1 MKQQVTRTTQKDS
14 IRQQCERMAQSAK
27 AAAQGLKTLNT
38 QQKNELLSALAKSI
52 EQNKH
57 TILAANRKDIA
68 AARAQ
73 SLSSALVDRI
83 MLDHTRIDSMITAL
97 ETIIQLD
104 DPVGAVTST
113 QYRPNGLKVVKQ
125 RLALGVILMIV
136 EARPNVTIEAAA
148 LCFKAGNACLI
159 KGGKEAKHSNQTLGD
174 IWQQVLESYQSDIAT
189 VQILA
194 SDQREVIHHL
204 LQQKDAID
212 LAIPRG
218 GTELINYVSEHSK
231 IPVIQHYQG
240 ICHLYVS
247 HRANL
252 QQALN
257 LFIDGKTSRPA
268 VCNALETL
276 LLHQDIAAS
285 FLDSVKQ
292 ATPQLTIVGCQ
303 ACVDLD
309 SAITLAT
316 MQDFAT
322 EFLDMTISVK
332 IVEDTQQAISHIQR
346 FGSQHSEVIATD
358 SIAESEQFINQVDAS
373 VVLVNAS
380 SRFSDGGELGL
391 GAEIGISTT
400 KLHAYG
406 PMGLEALTTE
416 RYVVIGQGQV
426 RHPIHTH

>member
-1 MKQQVTRTTQKDS
+1 M
-14 IRQQCERMAQSAK
+14 
-27 AAAQGLKTLNT
+27 
-38 QQKNELLSALAKSI
+38 
-52 EQNKH
+52 
-57 TILAANRKDIA
+57 IA
-68 AARAQ
+68 A
-73 SLSSALVDRI
+73 
-83 MLDHTRIDSMITAL
+83 LDIIT
-97 ETIIQLD
+97 QLD

-159 KGGKEAKHSNQTLGD
+159 KGGKEAKYSNQILGKL
-174 IWQQVLESYQSDIAT
+174 WQQALETHNLDLAC

-194 SDQREVIHHL
+194 SDQREVIYHL
-204 LQQKDAID
+204 LQQKDAVD

-218 GTELINYVSEHSK
+218 GTALINYVSEHSK
-231 IPVIQHYQG
+231 VPVIQHYQG

-247 HRANL
+247 HMVNL
-252 QQALN
+252 HQALN

-276 LLHQDIAAS
+276 LLHRDIAAN
-285 FLDSVKQ
+285 FLKSVRQ
-292 ATPQLTIVGCQ
+292 AAPELTILGCET
-303 ACVDLD
+303 CVKIDG
-309 SAITLAT
+309 SITLAT
-316 MQDFAT
+316 DQDYAT
-322 EFLDMTISVK
+322 EFLDLTISVK
-332 IVEDTQQAISHIQR
+332 IVDDIQQAIKHIQQ

-358 SIAESEQFINQVDAS
+358 SITESERFIKQVDAS

-406 PMGLEALTTE
+406 PMGLQALTAE

-426 RHPIHTH
+426 RHAVEQ